1 MISHHYDQIY
11 KYEIINVIL
20 NNCSEYS
27 FQLKLSACS
36 VLLSFLSFSSIQTR
50 RDLLANYQDET
61 NKIAENAIKLI
72 IDAIFSE
79 DRNRISI
86 TIVTLISMLQ
96 DDPEF
101 WIQLLSVTNIIKL
114 FENIIEESD
123 EVLKEIVQPLLT
135 FYYSHFEQ

>member
-1 MISHHYDQIY
+1 M
-11 KYEIINVIL
+11 
-20 NNCSEYS
+20 
-27 FQLKLSACS
+27 
-36 VLLSFLSFSSIQTR
+36 
-50 RDLLANYQDET
+50 ANYQDET

-123 EVLKEIVQPLLT
+123 EVLKEIVQPLLK
-135 FYYSHFEQ
+135 FYYSHF